1 MPTPTHVFAR
11 IAARLGGVDPTDM
24 DAVQRWYQE
33 SLANLSLDR
42 LEKLL
47 EELLAAV
54 GEPEPDPP
62 RPVYP
67 EAPPLPTL
75 DQSPAAE

>member
-11 IAARLGGVDPTDM
+11 IAARLGGVDPSDM

-33 SLANLSLDR
+33 SLTNLPLER
-42 LEKLL
+42 LEEVL
-47 EELLAAV
+47 EELLAAI
-54 GEPEPDPP
+54 GEPESEPP

-67 EAPPLPTL
+67 DAPSLPRL
-75 DQSPAAE
+75 DESPSAE